1 MSNFINIRNLN
12 NYTYQVF
19 GTIDIIYFLQ
29 IIHDKG
35 LSVRVFENLDLAES
49 VDIIGQFNEKSNK
62 RCR

>member
-1 MSNFINIRNLN
+1 MSNFINIRNFN

-49 VDIIGQFNEKSNK
+49 GRYNWTI
-62 RCR
+62 